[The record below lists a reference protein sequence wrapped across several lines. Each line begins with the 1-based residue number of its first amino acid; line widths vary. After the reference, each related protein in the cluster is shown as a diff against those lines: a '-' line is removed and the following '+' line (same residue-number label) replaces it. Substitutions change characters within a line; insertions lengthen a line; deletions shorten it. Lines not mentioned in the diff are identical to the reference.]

1 MNQQQQIKTKRNKVK
16 LEHEGALYVF
26 DQFSADGLKKFW
38 RCEFHGPADKCK
50 GRLHTDLHNVVQKV
64 VGVHSCDMNAAHVEC
79 QRLVTGL
86 KRRAAVTCEA
96 PQLFRANTPQKK
108 VIKRLRRDEN
118 APRAEPLNLEQL
130 EIPDAYRIY
139 NRIETEEEQFLL
151 ADTGVFQI
159 QGQNGPQRILIFGRA
174 STAENT
180 LQTQLPAQLHGV
192 FNCQKAKGEKRKR
205 KAQKSENAKLAKGEK
220 RNLQHPCYTGRMRFN
235 VPMSAPLFDPHEWSV
250 YQRTLDRADRTNNF
264 AEAFHRKLQR
274 QFSCT
279 HPTIW
284 RFIDTIRCEQKAID
298 ADMARCVMGEAAPQ
312 KKTKYRNADT
322 RILRPVHR
330 YNDINNNILPQ
341 NDHNYA
347 NVNALTRKRTPR
359 ENVPQP
365 RENGHAKTYPSHAK
379 TATRKRP
386 RENGL
391 TRKRPCENGHAKT
404 SWPPFM

>member
-96 PQLFRANTPQKK
+96 PVTIRAQ

-312 KKTKYRNADT
+312 KKTNRK
-322 RILRPVHR
+322 
-330 YNDINNNILPQ
+330 Q
-341 NDHNYA
+341 
-347 NVNALTRKRTPR
+347 ALTRKRTPR